1 MRPPSS
7 SSRNRAA
14 FISRGAAVAPG
25 AGHRGGS
32 FHAFLLIALLA
43 TSAPSLAGQSLLNPH
58 VAVLKVDAALA
69 EAHRGLGVAYIGKGD
84 LARAADEFRECI
96 RIDGRDAEARSNLGL
111 VLLRMGKRREAVDT
125 LRAALEIAPS
135 SARNHYRLGTA
146 LAVTGDAQSAAQ

>member
-58 VAVLKVDAALA
+58 VADLVKTGEQSLRSGDFDRAVVDFSAVLKVDAALA
-69 EAHRGLGVAYIGKGD
+69 EAHRGL
-84 LARAADEFRECI
+84 
-96 RIDGRDAEARSNLGL
+96 
-111 VLLRMGKRREAVDT
+111 
-125 LRAALEIAPS
+125 
-135 SARNHYRLGTA
+135 
-146 LAVTGDAQSAAQ
+146 